1 MTLFERVLGY
11 IKSAGVAIESEEHK
25 LLNEFAA
32 YLGSE
37 KVVSGFSDSPVVKD
51 FAAMIAPQPVTEQ
64 EATPV
69 VEEPVVEAPAAAADV
84 VVSEP
89 APVSIEPAV
98 ELAPEVPAETT
109 VDASEAQ

>member
-1 MTLFERVLGY
+1 MTLFERVLAY

-37 KVVSGFSDSPVVKD
+37 KVVSGFSDAPVVKD

-64 EATPV
+64 EVTPV
-69 VEEPVVEAPAAAADV
+69 VEEPVAPAPAAVVDA

-89 APVSIEPAV
+89 APVSIEPV
-98 ELAPEVPAETT
+98 EEVSAESTIA
-109 VDASEAQ
+109 ASE